1 MESDILT
8 YIKRVKKI
16 CRKVLG
22 VEMECYYGSYDIN
35 DYKLGNGLLMDVSY
49 YPPNLTRY
57 GVFVIAYG
65 PEATFSDDPVYLWA
79 KNFTEFERNLKKAL
93 ADNAK

>member
-1 MESDILT
+1 MESIVT
-8 YIKRVKKI
+8 KYIERVQKI
-16 CRKVLG
+16 CSKVLG
-22 VEMECYYGSYDIN
+22 VEMECYYGAYDID

-49 YPPNLTRY
+49 YPPSLTRY

-65 PEATFSDDPVYLWA
+65 PKATCSDKPTYLWA
-79 KNFTEFERNLKKAL
+79 KTFDKFERNLKKAL